1 MLNASYS
8 PLAFSYAD
16 RQAIRSRRPHRSLV
30 IAYVGPCLRPRDHCE
45 ELKINVTSS
54 SELPFIRCLLC
65 RALLCALCFISCLC
79 LSHSS
84 VVLLAG
90 LPYVRPMPPIPAVA
104 GQQLVVK
111 CPVAGYPIDTI
122 IWEKGKSQYY

>member
-1 MLNASYS
+1 
-8 PLAFSYAD
+8 
-16 RQAIRSRRPHRSLV
+16 V
-30 IAYVGPCLRPRDHCE
+30 
-45 ELKINVTSS
+45 
-54 SELPFIRCLLC
+54 
-65 RALLCALCFISCLC
+65 
-79 LSHSS
+79 SHGY

-122 IWEKGKSQYY
+122 IWDKGKSQRHHCFVVHVNRPAIAASWYPISKRNFTVKTVPFWVISQQGAVIPYRRFGATYRSYLQSEITEIYFHIREKITVLKLGG